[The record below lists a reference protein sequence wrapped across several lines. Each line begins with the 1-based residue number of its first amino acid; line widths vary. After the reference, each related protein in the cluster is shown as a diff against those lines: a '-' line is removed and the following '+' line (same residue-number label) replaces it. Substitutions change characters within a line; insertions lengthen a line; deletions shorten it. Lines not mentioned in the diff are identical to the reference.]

1 MPDLAQLAPVALIV
15 AALWA
20 MTRYTAA
27 QLWHLL
33 AGVVL
38 GVILSGTILGPDL
51 ARPVGD
57 RAACVQPAA
66 GRPGV
71 LRRGGRHAVQSG
83 SCRPGG
89 RPVP

>member
-38 GVILSGTILGPDL
+38 GVILSGTILGPDITQIL
-51 ARPVGD
+51 S
-57 RAACVQPAA
+57 Q
-66 GRPGV
+66 
-71 LRRGGRHAVQSG
+71 LSGGHLH
-83 SCRPGG
+83 
-89 RPVP
+89 

>member
-1 MPDLAQLAPVALIV
+1 MPDLAQLAPVALIG

-51 ARPVGD
+51 TTILS
-57 RAACVQPAA
+57 Q
-66 GRPGV
+66 
-71 LRRGGRHAVQSG
+71 LSGGHLH
-83 SCRPGG
+83 
-89 RPVP
+89 